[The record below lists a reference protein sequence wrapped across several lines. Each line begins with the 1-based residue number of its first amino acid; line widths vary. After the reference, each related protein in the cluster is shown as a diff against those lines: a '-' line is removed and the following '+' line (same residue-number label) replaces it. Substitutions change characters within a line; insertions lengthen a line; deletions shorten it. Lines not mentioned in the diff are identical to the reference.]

1 MLSEKERARN
11 SVAYLSNL
19 FWFFSVRLLQLR
31 PHSMEPLCYS
41 RHPHCRTVIPLRS
54 ALLNLT
60 RWHQLF
66 REESSRRPI
75 VAVVVHVDVVA
86 GRRDQFHQLHQ
97 QLNNLEVIGAPSYG
111 IDKHCR
117 GEKRRK
123 EKKRDSKYLRYDNP
137 DHKGQLM

>member
-1 MLSEKERARN
+1 MISEKERARN
-11 SVAYLSNL
+11 SVAYLSSL

-31 PHSMEPLCYS
+31 PHSMELLCYS
-41 RHPHCRTVIPLRS
+41 HHPHCQAVIPLHS

-60 RWHQLF
+60 KWRQLF

-75 VAVVVHVDVVA
+75 VAVVVA

-97 QLNNLEVIGAPSYG
+97 WLNNLEVIGAPLYG

-117 GEKRRK
+117 GKRGG
-123 EKKRDSKYLRYDNP
+123 KKRNAIVNIFNMIIQATKAS
-137 DHKGQLM
+137 